1 MKSELSFFL
10 ILYVSRLSF
19 FSLWLTSTVYGEVR
33 RASREAI
40 IAPHSLYTLMCV
52 VSCGV
57 LVDSTKYSTKLDE
70 VQLTVDDVVKLVER
84 KRLENAIL
92 RAAGNFTTSVRITAV
107 TG

>member
-1 MKSELSFFL
+1 M
-10 ILYVSRLSF
+10 
-19 FSLWLTSTVYGEVR
+19 YGEVR

-52 VSCGV
+52 VSCGA

-92 RAAGNFTTSVRITAV
+92 RAAGNFTTSSLYKNSCGFACEEFPQEIQT
-107 TG
+107 